1 MSKKRI
7 LIVEDEALTV
17 LALQQELEELGYEI
31 AGNASTAADALRAA
45 EDNRADLVLMDIQL
59 DGGISGIAAAAALRG
74 HLDIPVVFLTAHASA
89 ETVGR
94 AVESGAFGY
103 LLKPYTVPEL
113 KRLSTSHFT
122 NTKRKLR
129 CGRRSVCDCLP
140 VWHNP
145 SPSEQPTNGNELRKA
160 RASAA
165 LRNCSTDANSLS
177 QLGSQSL
184 SVLFINETGHPHV
197 QIEGF

>member
-31 AGNASTAADALRAA
+31 AGNASSAADALRAA

-59 DGGISGIAAAAALRG
+59 DGGISGIAAAAAMRG
-74 HLDIPVVFLTAHASA
+74 TVDIPVVFLTAHASA

-103 LLKPYTVPEL
+103 LLKPYTVSEL
-113 KRLSTSHFT
+113 KAAIDIALHKHNTETAMRRALSARLPA
-122 NTKRKLR
+122 
-129 CGRRSVCDCLP
+129 G
-140 VWHNP
+140 
-145 SPSEQPTNGNELRKA
+145 
-160 RASAA
+160 AA
-165 LRNCSTDANSLS
+165 
-177 QLGSQSL
+177 
-184 SVLFINETGHPHV
+184 
-197 QIEGF
+197 

>member
-17 LALQQELEELGYEI
+17 LALQQELGELGYEI
-31 AGNASTAADALRAA
+31 AGNASTAAEALRVA

-59 DGGISGIAAAAALRG
+59 DGGVSGIAAAAALRG
-74 HLDIPVVFLTAHASA
+74 QLDIPVVFLTAHASA

-113 KRLSTSHFT
+113 KAAIDIALHKHKSETAMRRALNARLPA
-122 NTKRKLR
+122 
-129 CGRRSVCDCLP
+129 G
-140 VWHNP
+140 
-145 SPSEQPTNGNELRKA
+145 
-160 RASAA
+160 AA
-165 LRNCSTDANSLS
+165 
-177 QLGSQSL
+177 QSQS
-184 SVLFINETGHPHV
+184 T
-197 QIEGF
+197 